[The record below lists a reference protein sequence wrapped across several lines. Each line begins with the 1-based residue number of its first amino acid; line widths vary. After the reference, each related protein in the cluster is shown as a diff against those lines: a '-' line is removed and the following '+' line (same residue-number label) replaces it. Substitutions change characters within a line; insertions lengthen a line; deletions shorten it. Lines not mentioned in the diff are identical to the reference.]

1 MTSRTISEAKQMQEA
16 MKLKFTYRYGDRLEW
31 EPESVA
37 AHSWSMMLIAD
48 YLLAKLDSLTPW
60 KYEMDRARI
69 YQLIAYHDL
78 IEAETW
84 DEDLD
89 PENAVNH
96 DAKWEKEAEAMKAFP
111 SKLPVELQD
120 VFISAAWEYEARET
134 LESKFVKIVD
144 IIEAEYF
151 CVDKWYLFDNWDR
164 AFHESKR
171 LHHYE
176 EFPELKYISLDVIDR
191 ADDKYYSKRQ
201 IC

>member
-1 MTSRTISEAKQMQEA
+1 MTSKTISEAKQMQEA

-37 AHSWSMMLIAD
+37 AHSWSMMLVAD
-48 YLLAKLDSLTPW
+48 YLLAKLDSLAPW

-96 DAKWEKEAEAMKAFP
+96 DAKWEKEAEAMKVFP
-111 SKLPVELQD
+111 SKLPVELRD
-120 VFISAAWEYEARET
+120 VFISAAREYEARET

-144 IIEAEYF
+144 IVEAEFF
-151 CVDKWYLFDNWDR
+151 CHDKWYLFENWTK
-164 AFHESKR
+164 EYQKSKR
-171 LHHYE
+171 FHHFDD
-176 EFPELKYISLDVIDR
+176 FPELLYIQQDLIDH
-191 ADDKYYSKRQ
+191 ADENYYSKDL
-201 IC
+201 